1 MILNYVFITPSSNL
15 LNFTLKENTQLG
27 ARGTAQAQCMPGMCE
42 GLGLIYSDG
51 KKKNLSVTCE
61 KEWTALLYLHLT
73 QVQQSLKYIFL
84 TVRIQQP

>member
-1 MILNYVFITPSSNL
+1 
-15 LNFTLKENTQLG
+15 
-27 ARGTAQAQCMPGMCE
+27 MPGMCE

>member
-1 MILNYVFITPSSNL
+1 
-15 LNFTLKENTQLG
+15 
-27 ARGTAQAQCMPGMCE
+27 MPGMCE
-42 GLGLIYSDG
+42 DLGLIYSDG
-51 KKKNLSVTCE
+51 KKKNLSVTYE